1 MWECFGPHS
10 KGKGSPFQPHAYLR
24 SMSDPIKSMTGF
36 GRAKV
41 ENDHWSVLCEIKA
54 LNGRYFEADLRMPKM
69 LNEWDPILRK
79 LLNERLERG
88 TITCHIKLEQR
99 ELGETQGLEANLVLA
114 QQYLKVLQDLGSAV
128 GAPLQDP
135 LKEVIRYPDVLK
147 QGEKEADDSLAGM
160 VKDCLIQAADSLDDF
175 RRSEGAATGQKLSQL
190 IASISED
197 LQTVEREEA
206 PRKEGLRERV
216 YHNLHEHIK
225 QNGVDDARFEQELLV
240 YLDKWD
246 IAEEKQRLSQHLAYF
261 QACLK
266 SEPKGRKLNFIAQEM
281 GREMNTM
288 GVKSNHFPMQQAV
301 VAMKEK
307 LEQIKEQVLNIV

>member
-1 MWECFGPHS
+1 
-10 KGKGSPFQPHAYLR
+10 
-24 SMSDPIKSMTGF
+24 MSDPIKSMTGF

-160 VKDCLIQAADSLDDF
+160 VKDCLIQAADALDNF
-175 RRSEGAATGQKLSQL
+175 RCSEGAATGQKLAQL
-190 IASISED
+190 IGAISED
-197 LQTVEREEA
+197 LQTVEREEG
-206 PRKEGLRERV
+206 PRKDGLRERV

-225 QNGVDDARFEQELLV
+225 TNGVDDARFEQELLV

-246 IAEEKQRLSQHLAYF
+246 IAEEKQRLSQHLDYF
-261 QACLK
+261 QTCLK

>member
-1 MWECFGPHS
+1 
-10 KGKGSPFQPHAYLR
+10 
-24 SMSDPIKSMTGF
+24 MSDPIKSMTGF

-41 ENDHWSVLCEIKA
+41 ENDRWSVLCEIKA

-69 LNEWDPILRK
+69 LNEMDPLLRK

-99 ELGETQGLEANLVLA
+99 DAGDTQGLEANVILA
-114 QQYLKVLQDLGSAV
+114 QQYLKVLQDLGSEL

-147 QGEKEADDSLAGM
+147 QGEKEADASLTGM
-160 VKDCLIQAADSLDDF
+160 VQDCLLKAVEALDDF

-190 IASISED
+190 IRSISED

-246 IAEEKQRLSQHLAYF
+246 IAEEKQRLGQHLDYF
-261 QACLK
+261 QTCLRT
-266 SEPKGRKLNFIAQEM
+266 EPKGRKLNFIAQEM

>member
-1 MWECFGPHS
+1 
-10 KGKGSPFQPHAYLR
+10 
-24 SMSDPIKSMTGF
+24 MSDPIKSMTGF

-41 ENDHWSVLCEIKA
+41 ENDRWSILCEIKA
-54 LNGRYFEADLRMPKM
+54 LNGRYFEVDLRMPKM
-69 LNEWDPILRK
+69 LNEWDPTWRK

-88 TITCHIKLEQR
+88 TITCHIKVEQM
-99 ELGETQGLEANLVLA
+99 EQGDAQGLEANMALA

-147 QGEKEADDSLAGM
+147 QSEKEADDSLAGM
-160 VKDCLIQAADSLDDF
+160 VKDCLIQAANSLDTF
-175 RRSEGAATGQKLSQL
+175 RCSEGAATGNKLTQL
-190 IASISED
+190 IGSISED

-246 IAEEKQRLSQHLAYF
+246 IAEEKQRLGQHLDYF
-261 QACLK
+261 QECLRT
-266 SEPKGRKLNFIAQEM
+266 EPKGRKLNFIAQEM

>member
-1 MWECFGPHS
+1 
-10 KGKGSPFQPHAYLR
+10 
-24 SMSDPIKSMTGF
+24 
-36 GRAKV
+36 
-41 ENDHWSVLCEIKA
+41 
-54 LNGRYFEADLRMPKM
+54 MPKM

-246 IAEEKQRLSQHLAYF
+246 IAEEKQRLSQHMAYF